1 MIQMQTYLKVAD
13 NSGAKELMC
22 IRVLGGTRRKY
33 ANIGDVVVCSVKKAT
48 PGGVVKKGD
57 VVKAVIVR
65 SAKGL
70 RRADGTYIRF
80 DENAA
85 VIIKEDKNPRG
96 TRIFGPVAK
105 ELREKDY
112 EDPFTCSRS
121 SLIGGVV
128 TTNKVHVK
136 TGDTVVILSGK
147 DKGKKGKV
155 LEVSPKEGKVIVE
168 GLNIATK
175 HVKPRRQGEQ
185 GGIVEA
191 EAAMYASKVQAV
203 CPKCGKPTRV
213 AHKFLED
220 GTKVRVCKNA
230 DCGEEF

>member
-1 MIQMQTYLKVAD
+1 M
-13 NSGAKELMC
+13 
-22 IRVLGGTRRKY
+22 
-33 ANIGDVVVCSVKKAT
+33 
-48 PGGVVKKGD
+48 
-57 VVKAVIVR
+57 
-65 SAKGL
+65 
-70 RRADGTYIRF
+70 
-80 DENAA
+80 
-85 VIIKEDKNPRG
+85 
-96 TRIFGPVAK
+96 
-105 ELREKDY
+105 
-112 EDPFTCSRS
+112 
-121 SLIGGVV
+121 
-128 TTNKVHVK
+128 NKVHVK

-175 HVKPRRQGEQ
+175 HVKPRRDWCISRQLWWGHRIPAFYCDDCGE
-185 GGIVEA
+185 IVVTKED
-191 EAAMYASKVQAV
+191 SAV